1 MQHGECNFKKI
12 HFKSIYKPRGFHMWG
27 MVLKYIRASP
37 TGILNRAPI
46 LLFWCHSKNN
56 NNSIGPQ
63 LKSLLYG
70 GPQIFPLSPIL
81 KGCVRSSLLP
91 GEKKSLH
98 QLPPTCLFSFWLSR
112 TLFPSTTRYW
122 DQACPSP
129 LRLSSQQVPRP
140 WRGTGGEYERKI
152 FYKKTSTGKIKKT
165 INVTDK

>member
-91 GEKKSLH
+91 GGKKSLH
-98 QLPPTCLFSFWLSR
+98 NSLPHVFFHSDSPARCSLPPRATETKLAPPRWGYP
-112 TLFPSTTRYW
+112 PSK
-122 DQACPSP
+122 S
-129 LRLSSQQVPRP
+129 LVPGEGREGNM
-140 WRGTGGEYERKI
+140 RGK
-152 FYKKTSTGKIKKT
+152 FFIKKR
-165 INVTDK
+165 VREKLKKRLM